1 MAVSDH
7 HLKRLTIKVNKVTV
21 SYCNSIIMME
31 NGHPVIDIV
40 LPTYRMVPEENE
52 RYSEDSNRIV

>member
-1 MAVSDH
+1 
-7 HLKRLTIKVNKVTV
+7 
-21 SYCNSIIMME
+21 MME

-52 RYSEDSNRIV
+52 RYSEHTNRIV

>member
-7 HLKRLTIKVNKVTV
+7 HLKRLTIDNKVTV
-21 SYCNSIIMME
+21 NYCNSIIMME